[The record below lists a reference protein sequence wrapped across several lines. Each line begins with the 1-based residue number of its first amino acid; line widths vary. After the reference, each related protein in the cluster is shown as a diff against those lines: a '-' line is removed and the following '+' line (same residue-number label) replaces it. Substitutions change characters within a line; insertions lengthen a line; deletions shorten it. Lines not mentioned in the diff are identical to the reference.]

1 MYTGKGEGRVWP
13 GAFIYCFSDV
23 KMHARGRGAEYL
35 TTWPYILYG
44 WPLGAVWVISHM
56 AIIQILKMQ
65 IDNSQ
70 EKLLETII
78 WKRHSKSTN
87 GIFQLETVAIFCC

>member
-35 TTWPYILYG
+35 TYLTVHTLWMAPRSCMGNLTYG
-44 WPLGAVWVISHM
+44 HYSNFKDA
-56 AIIQILKMQ
+56 
-65 IDNSQ
+65 N
-70 EKLLETII
+70 
-78 WKRHSKSTN
+78 R
-87 GIFQLETVAIFCC
+87 